1 MLFNHL
7 EEWCQTRSVIFF
19 KGFRNLATWIVIAHA
34 WLISLWK
41 FSFVIFLRMVFVW
54 IPAPFFWWQR
64 QLVDIAA
71 NVGELIWLSLVAYC
85 VCLSHHL
92 RGVTFQK
99 LFIKDVDC
107 FVVNNVW
114 RCEFHEE
121 YRIRLQRWSWILPL
135 LQTILLRKYHF
146 GKKRTSL
153 DLSDWLSNCAEG
165 IF

>member
-1 MLFNHL
+1 M
-7 EEWCQTRSVIFF
+7 
-19 KGFRNLATWIVIAHA
+19 A
-34 WLISLWK
+34 
-41 FSFVIFLRMVFVW
+41 FVW
-54 IPAPFFWWQR
+54 ILAPFFWWQR

-135 LQTILLRKYHF
+135 LQTILLRKYQF

-153 DLSDWLSNCAEG
+153 DLSDFGWVILLRVYSRNCQLLFVFLWSRLVPLRSAG
-165 IF
+165 SSPRVSFKTCRL